1 MAAVMSGT
9 RLSRVSLE
17 TSCVACRQTYLSCGK
32 AVSGSFHPCNLA
44 TTSAAAQGLSRESG
58 WKEGTATPRSSFNRH
73 IKCAN
78 GRRRRHLL
86 QIVQQAASPTLNSP
100 ENVATK
106 NLQVSPLP
114 DITSLSTR
122 KAVVGSPPPSI
133 SKPLE
138 LQTKI
143 SLAEI
148 VAPVAEDL
156 VVLNNNL
163 QSVVGAQNPLLMSA
177 AKQIFGAGG
186 KRMRPALIFLVS
198 KATAEL
204 AGLKYLLLSHL
215 YCSSHQYA
223 NIIQLLNISL
233 CD

>member
-1 MAAVMSGT
+1 MSGT

-114 DITSLSTR
+114 GVCICRSLF
-122 KAVVGSPPPSI
+122 AI
-133 SKPLE
+133 FIPLGWFSCA
-138 LQTKI
+138 I
-143 SLAEI
+143 
-148 VAPVAEDL
+148 P
-156 VVLNNNL
+156 
-163 QSVVGAQNPLLMSA
+163 SA
-177 AKQIFGAGG
+177 ADLDSKQKGASL
-186 KRMRPALIFLVS
+186 KDILKS
-198 KATAEL
+198 KIMYVP
-204 AGLKYLLLSHL
+204 GHHIQ
-215 YCSSHQYA
+215 YC
-223 NIIQLLNISL
+223 
-233 CD
+233 